1 MMYIPEYSREQIPE
15 KDFFY
20 NVLST
25 IYPKEVGMLIDAVYK
40 ARQPHYRMQE
50 DEMIK
55 MTPDIKDAI
64 KSALVY
70 KSKEHSQ

>member
-1 MMYIPEYSREQIPE
+1 MMYMLEYSREQIPE

-20 NVLST
+20 NVLSI
-25 IYPKEVGMLIDAVYK
+25 IYPKEVGTLIDAVYK
-40 ARQPHYRMQE
+40 ARQSHYRKQE

-55 MTPDIKDAI
+55 MTPNIKDAI
-64 KSALVY
+64 KSTLVY